1 MGGWVGGWVG
11 GRVGGDGEGRGW
23 RAKKIK
29 NLDRLVGYPSAKMD
43 RPKRQETKVKQMAV

>member
-1 MGGWVGGWVG
+1 MAGG
-11 GRVGGDGEGRGW
+11 GEGR

-29 NLDRLVGYPSAKMD
+29 NVGRLVGYPSAKMD